1 MRKILGSILSNTEE
15 KEENEGKIGR
25 VKRGRGEG
33 KGGGRAQ
40 ITKAQRQ
47 SVPPPLLFLSSGKT
61 NDVIIG

>member
-33 KGGGRAQ
+33 KGGGEHRS
-40 ITKAQRQ
+40 QRRKDNL
-47 SVPPPLLFLSSGKT
+47 SPPL
-61 NDVIIG
+61 VISIFWEDE